1 MKAIALPIEVKVKV
15 VVVIAVEVV
24 FGGAEGVAVI
34 VVGGI
39 GGEVGCGGEGGKY
52 EEDYEEGDGEFH
64 GFGVCCFLFCSESI
78 LAERKGLCLGLMGK
92 NSDRKGCFEKEAL
105 AIIFCEQI
113 FNVINNI
120 KNKFVLKRYLFL

>member
-64 GFGVCCFLFCSESI
+64 GFGVCCCFGSI
-78 LAERKGLCLGLMGK
+78 LAERKGVERRLMGK
-92 NSDRKGCFEKEAL
+92 NNDRKGWG
-105 AIIFCEQI
+105 AILSETA
-113 FNVINNI
+113 N
-120 KNKFVLKRYLFL
+120 L

>member
-64 GFGVCCFLFCSESI
+64 GFVVCCFLFCSESI
-78 LAERKGLCLGLMGK
+78 LAEGKGVERRLVGK
-92 NSDRKGCFEKEAL
+92 NNDRKGCFEKRSAG
-105 AIIFCEQI
+105 
-113 FNVINNI
+113 
-120 KNKFVLKRYLFL
+120 YYFL